1 MSKMR
6 DSRFIRACRRE
17 PVDRVPMWIMRQA
30 GRYLPEYRE
39 LRKRYGFLE
48 VCRTPEL
55 ATEVTLQPLRRFPF
69 DAAILFSD
77 ILIPVDAMG
86 CHVEFNP
93 APTFAHPI
101 RSKADVDTLH
111 VPDPVSETGY
121 VMDAI
126 RMLKRELPEGTP
138 LIGFSGAPITLA
150 TYMVEGGTSKT
161 FDRLRRF
168 MVESPAAARRLLDM
182 LEETVSTYLS
192 AQAEAGADALQLFD
206 TWAGLFGPTDYN
218 TWAVPGIRRI
228 VDSLR
233 KYDVPIIYYANGAGA
248 LLEQIGSLGVDV
260 VGIDWRTPLNAAR
273 QTLGPQHAV
282 QGNLDPTVLYASPEF
297 IDERVSALFEDAG
310 LGAGHIFNLGHG
322 ILPDVPVEHV
332 HAFVES
338 VHRHGQRN

>member
-1 MSKMR
+1 MSDLR

-17 PVDRVPMWIMRQA
+17 PVDRAPMWIMRQA

-39 LRKRYGFLE
+39 LRKRHEFLE

-86 CHVEFNP
+86 CRVEFNP

-101 RSKADVDTLH
+101 RSEADIDALH

-121 VMDAI
+121 VMDAV
-126 RMLKRELPEGTP
+126 RMLKRELPEGKP

-161 FDRLRRF
+161 FNRLRRF
-168 MVESPAAARRLLDM
+168 IFESPGAARRLFGM
-182 LEETVSTYLS
+182 LEETVSTYLA
-192 AQAEAGADALQLFD
+192 AQAEAGADVLQLFD
-206 TWAGLFGPTDYN
+206 TWAGLFGPVDYD
-218 TWAVPGIRRI
+218 TWAVPGLRRI

-248 LLEQIGSLGVDV
+248 LLEQIGDLGVDV
-260 VGIDWRTPLNAAR
+260 VGIDWRTSLGVAR
-273 QTLGPQHAV
+273 EILGPQHAV
-282 QGNLDPTVLYASPEF
+282 QGNLDPTVLYAAPEF
-297 IDERVSALFEDAG
+297 IDKRVAG
-310 LGAGHIFNLGHG
+310 VFADVGSDAGHIFNLGHG

-332 HAFVES
+332 HTLIES
-338 VHRHGQRN
+338 VHRHGRRK